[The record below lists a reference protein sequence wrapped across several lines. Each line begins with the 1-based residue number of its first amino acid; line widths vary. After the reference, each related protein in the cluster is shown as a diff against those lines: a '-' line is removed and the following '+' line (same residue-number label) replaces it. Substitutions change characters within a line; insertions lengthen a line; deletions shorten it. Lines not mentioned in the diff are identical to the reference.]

1 MSKVITGLEVTFN
14 DGMVRRWYV
23 DADSVSVSDGM
34 LHFETAEQ
42 RLPEVTVGPK
52 RVSVVLRN
60 ARYFGEFD

>member
-1 MSKVITGLEVTFN
+1 MSKVITGLEVTFS
-14 DGMVRRWYV
+14 DGLVRRWYV

-34 LHFETAEQ
+34 LHFETAGTEFA
-42 RLPEVTVGPK
+42 PK